1 MTFFRIKKIKGKEY
15 IYMVENEW
23 TGKSSRQKV
32 KGYLGKAFRFDM
44 QRNIEFTG
52 FWNIQDIEKYIDE
65 NKKEKIMKDLIE
77 WEIAR
82 NGIPKEKFIIDPENK
97 KIQSNGKDIV
107 LIINRGFM
115 CGFTLSNLLEFKT
128 ESEEQDVKRL
138 ARAFVEAGI
147 KIPEELFIGLFAKLY
162 KIA

>member
-44 QRNIEFTG
+44 QRNIEFTA
-52 FWNIQDIEKYIDE
+52 FWGIQDIERYIDE

-82 NGIPKEKFIIDPENK
+82 NWIPKEKFIINPDNK
-97 KIQSNGKDIV
+97 KIQ
-107 LIINRGFM
+107 
-115 CGFTLSNLLEFKT
+115 
-128 ESEEQDVKRL
+128 
-138 ARAFVEAGI
+138 
-147 KIPEELFIGLFAKLY
+147 
-162 KIA
+162 